1 MEILENVL
9 SIDKIKHL
17 QELGVNTGNASMTWM
32 LYPYEEGK
40 QPQLSLREWRTFKEP
55 FRKEHCIPAFTL
67 LDIFELLPKEIKTG
81 TDTYW
86 ITMYFSDNCW
96 HICYSMSDE
105 FDYYQE
111 FLSYGNDHY
120 FTEPK
125 GIMFFWDENWD
136 NATIISGRYHKATV
150 NELIEHFKI
159 KEE

>member
-111 FLSYGNDHY
+111 FLSYSLIDAAY
-120 FTEPK
+120 D
-125 GIMFFWDENWD
+125 IDD
-136 NATIISGRYHKATV
+136 NGEVVPSLRQLDYNGGMSAIPLFVNLKKAII
-150 NELIEHFKI
+150 ELA
-159 KEE
+159 